1 MLEAA
6 EIAEWSTCVRVEE
19 EHVRRIYTG
28 MTRPIFGSRL
38 IAQISRPR
46 HSFPHTDGSKIKVTK
61 ALRNL
66 PAFLRVSSYRL
77 ARFLLTLRAKGFVK
91 IRPSMTLCFITCF
104 SPSADTYY
112 VMDKSSQYG
121 CGRLRLPGIGS
132 VRCDWALKWRVPRR
146 MALTMNVCRRPKGA
160 IRHTGAQRRKKS
172 S

>member
-6 EIAEWSTCVRVEE
+6 KIAEWSTCVRVKE

-38 IAQISRPR
+38 IAQISRHR
-46 HSFPHTDGSKIKVTK
+46 HSFPHTDGSKIKVTR

-66 PAFLRVSSYRL
+66 PAFFRVCSYRL

-91 IRPSMTLCFITCF
+91 IRPSITLVLLLAFLRAQIH
-104 SPSADTYY
+104 TYY
-112 VMDKSSQYG
+112 VMDKSSR
-121 CGRLRLPGIGS
+121 CGRLRLPVIGS